1 MPVSGFFR
9 PAVFAA
15 FALAALSAAI
25 VGGCDA
31 KDDRLLYTPTVP
43 PVVQFTAA
51 PTEPRTE
58 VDMAARAGVVHAV
71 WKQQRPSLTV
81 NSVWYASATVGSTF
95 EANLAANAIELT
107 PVLPAAQDA
116 ARPRVVV
123 SPAGEVTAVW
133 TEGVI
138 GERSIAF
145 ATKPAGTGTFGP
157 VSYIMRGDDTTPA
170 TDNTNP
176 SAHYDDNGSLHVAW
190 EAGSNIKY
198 RQRTTSG
205 TLTNTV
211 TLDNAG
217 TGQSFSTPSNPSVMT
232 DEFENVMVAFE
243 ATQNINGSSRRVI
256 RIAASENAGGTF
268 NLVGHLGSSP
278 QQVAAGNY
286 EPRLIRVPGNR
297 QVAAVIRVGNERT
310 SRLQFARY
318 YNLGAGIS
326 GASIFDLAEH
336 TAPVGSVSGLRSPV
350 AMSWF
355 DAAAG
360 ATEIWVAYNDN
371 GVIKVRVSLND
382 GVNFGD
388 PATLSASAGAAD
400 SALRPAVAA
409 AGDSL
414 AVAWDGADT
423 GNSVRALFFSQQ
435 LTTGRRE
442 LAGGN

>member
-1 MPVSGFFR
+1 MLLFGSIR
-9 PAVFAA
+9 PAVLMFLT
-15 FALAALSAAI
+15 LAATAALHSGCSAE
-25 VGGCDA
+25 
-31 KDDRLLYTPTVP
+31 DDRLLYTLPVP
-43 PVVQFTAA
+43 AVVQLSPA
-51 PTEPRTE
+51 PTDPRTE
-58 VDMAARAGVVHAV
+58 VDLAVHSGVVHAV
-71 WKQQRPSLTV
+71 WRQQRPSLTV
-81 NSVWYASATVGSTF
+81 NSVWYSSAAVGSAF
-95 EANLAANAIELT
+95 ANDISANAIELT
-107 PVLPAAQDA
+107 PVLTAAQDA
-116 ARPRVVV
+116 GRPRVVV
-123 SPAGEVTAVW
+123 APNGEVTAVW

-145 ATKPAGTGTFGP
+145 TTKPAGTGTFGP
-157 VSYIMRGDDTTPA
+157 TSFIIRGDDTTPA

-205 TLTNTV
+205 TLANAV

-232 DEFENVMVAFE
+232 DEFENIMVAFE
-243 ATQNINGSSRRVI
+243 ATQNMNGSSRRVI

-286 EPRLIRVPGNR
+286 EPRLLRIPGNR

-310 SRLQFARY
+310 SRLQFAKY

-336 TAPVGSVSGLRSPV
+336 TAPVGQVSGLRHPTAV
-350 AMSWF
+350 SWF
-355 DAAAG
+355 DATNN
-360 ATEIWVAYNDN
+360 ATEIWVAWNDN
-371 GVIKVRVSLND
+371 GVIKARVSLND

-388 PATLSASAGAAD
+388 AATMSTGAGAAD
-400 SALRPAVAA
+400 SSLRPSISSS
-409 AGDSL
+409 GDHFSL
-414 AVAWDGADT
+414 AWDGADST
-423 GNSVRALFFSQQ
+423 NAVRSLFFSQQ
-435 LTTGRRE
+435 LTTGRRAQ
-442 LAGGN
+442 AGGN